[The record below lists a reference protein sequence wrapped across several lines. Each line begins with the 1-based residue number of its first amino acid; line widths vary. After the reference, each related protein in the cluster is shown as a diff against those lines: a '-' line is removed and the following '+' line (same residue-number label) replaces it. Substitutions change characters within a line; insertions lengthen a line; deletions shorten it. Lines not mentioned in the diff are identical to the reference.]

1 MKAAKLRMN
10 FAVSATTCALLCA
23 PVVDVSAADASALAA
38 KHNCLAC
45 HTVDKKVVGPSYKE
59 IAQKYAG
66 DKSASKTLEGK
77 VKAGST
83 GVWGPVPMP
92 PNNIPDADNKALVAW
107 ILSLK

>member
-1 MKAAKLRMN
+1 MKAT
-10 FAVSATTCALLCA
+10 FV
-23 PVVDVSAADASALAA
+23 VSAAVAGIAFTAACDVAANEELAK

-45 HTVDKKVVGPSYKE
+45 HAVDKKVLGPSYKE
-59 IAQKYAG
+59 VAQKYAG
-66 DKSASKTLEGK
+66 DKSASKTLEGR